1 MSLAEDMEAFDRAF
15 GEPAQGEPLVS
26 EEKKKEI
33 LMDDESAFERAFE
46 ADAVDVYNSDVQT
59 EEMSLWNRFFSE
71 PYKRGIEQQAQTM
84 QRLSQSQQAGTMAG
98 ISAALSDP
106 AVLEEQYRQSTNIP
120 SVLLQTV
127 TTPLRM
133 VFDSASEMVMFG
145 AEQGVGMLP
154 EGLKEGAAEQFQ
166 ALMQTKGGQMAWA
179 AAGEGME
186 AWEEFKENYPNEA
199 ANLVAVMDLGFAKGT
214 GPLVKQKVIPMKLE
228 RIGMRNSAKPLA
240 GGDADVYRILFEDRK
255 KTKEQVALTEDPR
268 GITGRQE
275 QIATPE
281 QVELIDVVKSA
292 GVSGNKT
299 LQQNYNSLQKY
310 YDGLEANLMKMLAK
324 NEKKTNWPEITEN
337 LRVNTK
343 AQFDSLVKSNPKLMA
358 SKEAKK
364 QVAGLFRE
372 FTSILNEQGGSLQG
386 LRVARSMFDDRMQ
399 RMGYDLS
406 GDRLTVGN
414 LSAMAVRKAVNQTV
428 FDVVPEAETIFSKM
442 SQIIPALNTL
452 STKASTEAKTRFG
465 RFIAEL
471 GLNEFA
477 GNSALSRINNAI
489 YVLAGTA
496 VVGPY
501 AYIKNQ
507 IKRPGPAKA
516 RAKIAYLK
524 RDMFG
529 EIKKAIQATQD
540 PVKRSMLQRDSKEI
554 YTYLNAVFK
563 QVESELEQEENYDP
577 SMYRKDGSKKS
588 ARGFLGPIKNN
599 AGQTMTEFSTD
610 LGRPYKGVLASA
622 DIPTLVPGQ
631 TKEAIEYMKTMS
643 PGQGWDLSVP
653 IERQIINRAR
663 EHAQM
668 RIDRGL
674 SPMYQDGE

>member
-1 MSLAEDMEAFDRAF
+1 MSLAEDMEAFERAF

-26 EEKKKEI
+26 EEQKKEM

-71 PYKRGIEQQAQTM
+71 PYQRGLERQAQTM

-98 ISAALSDP
+98 IGAALSDP

-166 ALMQTKGGQMAWA
+166 ALMQTKGGQMAWN
-179 AAGEGME
+179 AAGQGME
-186 AWEEFKENYPNEA
+186 AWEDFKESYPNEA
-199 ANLVAVMDLGFAKGT
+199 ANLVAVMDLGFTKGT
-214 GPLVKQKVIPMKLE
+214 GPLIKQKVKPMKLE
-228 RIGMRNSAKPLA
+228 RIGMRNEAKPLA
-240 GGDADVYRILFEDRK
+240 GGDADVYKILFEGDK
-255 KTKEQVALTEDPR
+255 KTKEQVELTEDPR

-281 QVELIDVVKSA
+281 QVELIDVAKSA

-299 LQQNYNSLQKY
+299 LQENYNALQKY
-310 YDGLEANLMKMLAK
+310 YDGLESNLMKMLAK
-324 NEKKTNWPEITEN
+324 NEKKTNWPEIDEN
-337 LRVNTK
+337 LRANAK
-343 AQFDSLVKSNPKLMA
+343 AQFDSIVQTNPKLMS

-364 QVAGLFRE
+364 QVAGLYRE
-372 FTSILNEQGGSLQG
+372 FLTILDEQGGTLQG
-386 LRVARSMFDDRMQ
+386 LRVSRSMFDDRLQ

-414 LSAMAVRKAVNQTV
+414 LSAMAVRRAVNQTI

-442 SQIIPALNTL
+442 SQIIPTLGSLNA
-452 STKASTEAKTRFG
+452 KAATEAKTRFG
-465 RFIAEL
+465 RFVNEL
-471 GLNEFA
+471 GL
-477 GNSALSRINNAI
+477 GHYTGSTSRSIAANAI
-489 YVLAGTA
+489 YVLGGTA

-501 AYIKNQ
+501 MYIKN
-507 IKRPGPAKA
+507 KLKSPGPAKV
-516 RAKIAYLK
+516 RAKVAYLK

-554 YTYLNAVFK
+554 YAYLNAVFK
-563 QVESELEQEENYDP
+563 QVESELEQEETNEV
-577 SMYRKDGSKKS
+577 DG
-588 ARGFLGPIKNN
+588 
-599 AGQTMTEFSTD
+599 
-610 LGRPYKGVLASA
+610 
-622 DIPTLVPGQ
+622 
-631 TKEAIEYMKTMS
+631 
-643 PGQGWDLSVP
+643 
-653 IERQIINRAR
+653 
-663 EHAQM
+663 
-668 RIDRGL
+668 
-674 SPMYQDGE
+674 